1 MEHYTYDYTCTQV
14 TTAGGRLLG
23 TAGTKP
29 LRVKLSIPKTTA
41 IGQALQ
47 LNWTLTDSATS
58 PSFVA
63 PDDYAAGARI
73 SATGLVSVTGALN
86 GTIESLGNKD
96 QVALKQGDKLA
107 LPETL
112 LGESGTFKEGEIKV
126 TPGQLKIAF
135 TPPKAKAEINDATE
149 DETDHPPIPFHG
161 ELPIKYGDGW
171 AYASGLDDPK
181 SPAAEWANATRDRN
195 LDAHYTSVGNTA
207 TANMEFVGTGV
218 EYIAE
223 RYKDHGSVLVELFEG
238 DKQTALDSGTV
249 DASKVSE
256 AAGAASADKR
266 LAQQVL
272 WKSKVLPYGK
282 YRIKVTSQ
290 AGPNQY
296 TQIDGFNVITDT
308 LANPPAYFDTVCDA
322 PANPEIATVK
332 VEKASASPSPSPTTT
347 SPTPTPSNTNTQP
360 GGSTTTTSTPK
371 PTLTVTATVT
381 PTRPTPTA
389 PQVIITPVGGA
400 QTGEAPDEKS
410 SGVGLLG
417 LGTAMV
423 LGSVFGGVA
432 LKRRRAAHVRGQD

>member
-1 MEHYTYDYTCTQV
+1 M
-14 TTAGGRLLG
+14 G
-23 TAGTKP
+23 
-29 LRVKLSIPKTTA
+29 
-41 IGQALQ
+41 
-47 LNWTLTDSATS
+47 
-58 PSFVA
+58 
-63 PDDYAAGARI
+63 
-73 SATGLVSVTGALN
+73 VTGALN
-86 GTIESLGNKD
+86 GTIESLGTKN
-96 QVALKQGDKLA
+96 QAALKQGGQLA

-135 TPPKAKAEINDATE
+135 TPPKATVEVNDEA
-149 DETDHPPIPFHG
+149 DNAVNHPV
-161 ELPIKYGDGW
+161 IKYGPLNTTW
-171 AYASGLDDPK
+171 AYVSDLDETPPDG
-181 SPAAEWANATRDRN
+181 EWADAKRDRN
-195 LDAHYTSVGNTA
+195 FDVHYTSDATA
-207 TANMEFVGTGV
+207 TASMEFVGTGV

-223 RYKDHGSVLVELFEG
+223 RYEKHGKALVEVFNG
-238 DKQTALDSGTV
+238 NDVTAKPVQFGEV

-256 AAGAASADKR
+256 AANAEPAVER
-266 LAQQVL
+266 HAQQVL

-282 YRIKVTSQ
+282 YTIRVTNK
-290 AGPNQY
+290 AEANQF
-296 TQIDGFNVITDT
+296 TQVDGFNVITDT

-360 GGSTTTTSTPK
+360 GGTTTTTSTPK

-381 PTRPTPTA
+381 PTRPTPTT
-389 PQVIITPVGGA
+389 PQVIVTPVGGA

-417 LGTAMV
+417 LGTVMV